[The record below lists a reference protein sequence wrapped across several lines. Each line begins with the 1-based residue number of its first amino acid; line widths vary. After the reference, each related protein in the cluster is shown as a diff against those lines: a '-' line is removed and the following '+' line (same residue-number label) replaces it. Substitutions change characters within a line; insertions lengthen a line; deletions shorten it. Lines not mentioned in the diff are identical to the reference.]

1 MIHIDNY
8 KKTEYMLYNYK
19 QFKVEIKNILI
30 EIEDI
35 ENSYRGIGAMQ
46 YSDMPKAHNINS
58 AIEQEV
64 EQKEK
69 RIEHL
74 NRLISKKENIIKRI
88 DNALEALTDRERKII
103 ELRYFKNL
111 THFKVAEI
119 LEVDVSTI
127 YRNKKEIIN
136 KLSSVM
142 FVV

>member
-1 MIHIDNY
+1 MNYY
-8 KKTEYMLYNYK
+8 KKTESLLYNYRNIK
-19 QFKVEIKNILI
+19 AEIKNILL

-46 YSDMPKAHNINS
+46 YSDMPKAHNTNS
-58 AIEQEV
+58 AIEQEI

-74 NRLISKKENIIKRI
+74 NRLISKKENIIKRV
-88 DNALEALTDRERKII
+88 DNALELLTDYEHKLI

-111 THFKVAEI
+111 THFKVSEI